1 MEKKPKNPN
10 LKKLLSAMGG
20 YAEKLRECQA
30 ELLHLIGFDDEIRF
44 DGDVISRHEV
54 ESWSE
59 TLEKI
64 DKTTRYV

>member
-1 MEKKPKNPN
+1 MKKKQTNPT
-10 LKKLLSAMGG
+10 LKRLLSAMGG

-64 DKTTRYV
+64 DKKTRYV